1 MADGRGQRQEWG
13 IYVAHASPGRV
24 RLRAAGSDFAPA
36 LDAIATQLR
45 QLEGVCEVGQNQ
57 KTGSLTVTFDSLAL
71 SLPELLAAIEGWGA
85 APAATLQAQGNQ
97 TDPFAAWKS
106 AEFWKK
112 QGRSF
117 LPVIAG
123 LLAARG
129 LGLVGWRALLAYMI
143 AANTARQLFDQL
155 DKATPA
161 TAASPQ
167 MPPPAKP
174 AQIMEQIQA
183 ATAVGEIARSENF
196 SPSLPPPPPT
206 PQQERGRVRELKEKF
221 SFFGGADLWDS
232 EPHPPT
238 PSPHAGR
245 GSKREFSMSGK
256 SFNHPST
263 VQRPFFGGAPAP
275 SAVAS
280 GAAIAF
286 SIAHAIPGRVRFHV
300 PEIAADP
307 QYARRLQKL
316 AESVAGVTLVRVNST
331 AASIAISY
339 DAGAVS
345 DAEIRSHLAELIQE
359 ASTPKA
365 PGHTATPPPPPIPE
379 APCEPVESP
388 LAVSMVEMETEPA
401 YNAPVGS
408 QLAVSDA
415 EMEIEPPNS
424 APVEVCPHS
433 VPVGE
438 AQLEAAPAN
447 SAPVESPGAG
457 GAEIEAAPANSAPV
471 ESPGAGGAEIEAA
484 PANSAPVEDCPH
496 PVPVGEAQL
505 EVAPANS
512 APVEVCPHSVPVGE
526 AQLETEPANSA
537 PVESPGAG
545 GAEIEAAPANS
556 APVEVCPHS
565 VPVGEAQLE
574 VAPAN
579 SAPVESLLVIS
590 AAEIEIERAPCEP
603 ALSAASM
610 ETERATDSLPASE
623 LSVAEEVNF
632 WLCLWQTFRSTVRGL
647 RAGQPP
653 ADALISGLRDAGAIS
668 VRG

>member
-1 MADGRGQRQEWG
+1 
-13 IYVAHASPGRV
+13 
-24 RLRAAGSDFAPA
+24 
-36 LDAIATQLR
+36 
-45 QLEGVCEVGQNQ
+45 
-57 KTGSLTVTFDSLAL
+57 
-71 SLPELLAAIEGWGA
+71 
-85 APAATLQAQGNQ
+85 
-97 TDPFAAWKS
+97 
-106 AEFWKK
+106 
-112 QGRSF
+112 
-117 LPVIAG
+117 
-123 LLAARG
+123 
-129 LGLVGWRALLAYMI
+129 
-143 AANTARQLFDQL
+143 
-155 DKATPA
+155 
-161 TAASPQ
+161 
-167 MPPPAKP
+167 
-174 AQIMEQIQA
+174 
-183 ATAVGEIARSENF
+183 
-196 SPSLPPPPPT
+196 
-206 PQQERGRVRELKEKF
+206 
-221 SFFGGADLWDS
+221 
-232 EPHPPT
+232 
-238 PSPHAGR
+238 
-245 GSKREFSMSGK
+245 MSGK

-526 AQLETEPANSA
+526 AQLE
-537 PVESPGAG
+537 
-545 GAEIEAAPANS
+545 
-556 APVEVCPHS
+556 
-565 VPVGEAQLE
+565 

>member
-424 APVEVCPHS
+424 AS
-433 VPVGE
+433 
-438 AQLEAAPAN
+438 
-447 SAPVESPGAG
+447 AG
-457 GAEIEAAPANSAPV
+457 GGGAT
-471 ESPGAGGAEIEAA
+471 GGGTGKQCAGGISRRRWRG
-484 PANSAPVEDCPH
+484 NRGGTGKQC
-496 PVPVGEAQL
+496 
-505 EVAPANS
+505 
-512 APVEVCPHSVPVGE
+512 
-526 AQLETEPANSA
+526 
-537 PVESPGAG
+537 AG
-545 GAEIEAAPANS
+545 G
-556 APVEVCPHS
+556 
-565 VPVGEAQLE
+565 
-574 VAPAN
+574 
-579 SAPVESLLVIS
+579 IS
-590 AAEIEIERAPCEP
+590 RRRWRGNRGGTGKQCACR
-603 ALSAASM
+603 
-610 ETERATDSLPASE
+610 RLPAS
-623 LSVAEEVNF
+623 SAGGGGATGGGTGKQCAGGISRRR
-632 WLCLWQTFRSTVRGL
+632 WRGN
-647 RAGQPP
+647 
-653 ADALISGLRDAGAIS
+653 
-668 VRG
+668 RGGTG